1 MAAGI
6 ISFLG
11 AFLLFFLQPFS
22 AKTLIPWFGG
32 GSQVWLTCML
42 FFQAMLLAGYGYAH
56 LLLTRAPA
64 RLQVRIHALVLA
76 LALASLGWTWAA
88 SGRPLLPPY
97 RWALGAE
104 AFPPLGI
111 LRVLLGS
118 LACCVLPLAASSPLA
133 QAWHLRAGGGSPYRL
148 YALSNA
154 GSMLGLLAY
163 PFLVEPFLPLS
174 VQAWAAAGLFLA
186 YFAAM
191 AVLAWRAAG
200 AEAPVRE
207 HRAGARRGRELSGWI
222 FTAMAGTLLLMAVTN
237 VATTELSGLPLLWVL
252 PLAVYLATF
261 ILAFDGRLELEGGR
275 FQALAMALFLLAL
288 ALVPAALRAPGLV
301 WTTCLLMVALSAG
314 CLFVHGRLYALR
326 PPPERLS
333 GFYLAIALGGVLGG
347 AVVGVAAPLLFNR
360 MWELPLAVAM
370 VGAVAFLGRRE
381 GPPLRWVRLASALG
395 CLVLAARAVVAE
407 VRSPDR
413 SYRDFYGQVRVATLA
428 QGNLKVMLH
437 GRTLHGLELM
447 DQPRRP
453 LAYYQPSSGI
463 ARAIASVRRRH
474 PALRLGVI
482 GLGVGDVLAHAQAG
496 DRVRIY
502 EISPKVLR
510 LSGPGGTEFSM
521 AGNCPAQCDFLA
533 GDGRL
538 LLAREPAQG
547 FDLLLADAFSG
558 GNIPVSLLTLEAL
571 DGYFR
576 NLAPGGLLVL
586 NATNRLPVDL
596 VVLAGAKARGLG
608 ALEIDAPGPE
618 NPAPLGPLDR
628 WSRFLV
634 LGRDPGTLLDPDLV
648 EAARAVVLPP
658 LPAGAVVRG
667 TPEFQ
672 RRVREGERLAS
683 AIRPWTDD
691 RNSLG
696 RLAAL
701 SLWH

>member
-22 AKTLIPWFGG
+22 AKTITPWFGG
-32 GSQVWLTCML
+32 GSQVWLTCLL

-97 RWALGAE
+97 RWSLGAE

-118 LACCVLPLAASSPLA
+118 MACCVLPLAASSPLA

-174 VQAWAAAGLFLA
+174 VQAWAAAGLFLT

-191 AVLAWRAAG
+191 AVLARRAAG
-200 AEAPVRE
+200 AGAPALERP
-207 HRAGARRGRELSGWI
+207 AGAPRGREVFAWI

-261 ILAFDGRLELEGGR
+261 ILAFDGRLDLEGGR
-275 FQALAMALFLLAL
+275 IQALAMALFLLAL

-301 WTTCLLMVALSAG
+301 WSTCLLMVTLFAG
-314 CLFVHGRLYALR
+314 CLFCHGRLYALR

-370 VGAVAFLGRRE
+370 VGAVAFLERQDW
-381 GPPLRWVRLASALG
+381 PPLRWMRLWPAS
-395 CLVLAARAVVAE
+395 
-407 VRSPDR
+407 P
-413 SYRDFYGQVRVATLA
+413 
-428 QGNLKVMLH
+428 
-437 GRTLHGLELM
+437 
-447 DQPRRP
+447 
-453 LAYYQPSSGI
+453 
-463 ARAIASVRRRH
+463 
-474 PALRLGVI
+474 
-482 GLGVGDVLAHAQAG
+482 
-496 DRVRIY
+496 
-502 EISPKVLR
+502 
-510 LSGPGGTEFSM
+510 GPGVP
-521 AGNCPAQCDFLA
+521 CRQ
-533 GDGRL
+533 
-538 LLAREPAQG
+538 
-547 FDLLLADAFSG
+547 
-558 GNIPVSLLTLEAL
+558 SL
-571 DGYFR
+571 R
-576 NLAPGGLLVL
+576 
-586 NATNRLPVDL
+586 
-596 VVLAGAKARGLG
+596 
-608 ALEIDAPGPE
+608 
-618 NPAPLGPLDR
+618 
-628 WSRFLV
+628 
-634 LGRDPGTLLDPDLV
+634 
-648 EAARAVVLPP
+648 
-658 LPAGAVVRG
+658 
-667 TPEFQ
+667 
-672 RRVREGERLAS
+672 
-683 AIRPWTDD
+683 
-691 RNSLG
+691 
-696 RLAAL
+696 
-701 SLWH
+701 